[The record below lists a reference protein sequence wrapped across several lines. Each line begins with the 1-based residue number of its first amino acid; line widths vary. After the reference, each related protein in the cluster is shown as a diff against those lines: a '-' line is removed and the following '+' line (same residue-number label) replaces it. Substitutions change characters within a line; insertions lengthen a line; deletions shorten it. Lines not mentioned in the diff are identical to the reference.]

1 MFILEVI
8 NLSKEFLVKNNKK
21 TQSKSGLSKFID
33 SLLIRNQKSFK
44 EKKILAL
51 RDINFGIEQGQSIG
65 IIGLNGAG
73 KSTLLQ
79 VIAGTLKATRG
90 KVILKGRVAALLELG
105 AGFNPEFT
113 GRENVYLNASLFGL
127 EKREIDQRFSN
138 IEDFAEIGEF
148 INEPV
153 KTYSS
158 GMYVR
163 LAFAIVANLE
173 PTLLIID
180 EALSVGDAKFQLK
193 CFNFLRK
200 FKETGGSLIMVSHD
214 LNSIARLSEKVLLLD
229 KGSVLRLGKP
239 IDVINHYSK
248 LISDHSNN
256 KYKHNTVITHEDYQE
271 MDYGNYDALI
281 SNPRLFNS
289 KNINS
294 KILNTGEDFKI
305 SYKANIKKNI
315 NVPVFSIR
323 IRNVKG
329 VEIYGTNT
337 LFAKINTPKILRVG
351 QNFDVAFCLKGNL
364 SPGVYLISLGISS
377 AENNSLNVIH
387 RKRECIEF
395 EVISEDGSFGIAN
408 CFGSIRI
415 SEIPTSRLKQ
425 NNITSK

>member
-248 LISDHSNN
+248 LIFMCYNS
-256 KYKHNTVITHEDYQE
+256 I
-271 MDYGNYDALI
+271 MLI
-281 SNPRLFNS
+281 
-289 KNINS
+289 
-294 KILNTGEDFKI
+294 
-305 SYKANIKKNI
+305 
-315 NVPVFSIR
+315 
-323 IRNVKG
+323 
-329 VEIYGTNT
+329 
-337 LFAKINTPKILRVG
+337 
-351 QNFDVAFCLKGNL
+351 
-364 SPGVYLISLGISS
+364 LII
-377 AENNSLNVIH
+377 
-387 RKRECIEF
+387 
-395 EVISEDGSFGIAN
+395 
-408 CFGSIRI
+408 
-415 SEIPTSRLKQ
+415 
-425 NNITSK
+425 